1 MDIHTEGLL
10 SVDSIP
16 LTYYLPS
23 FSDYYQEKDHLE
35 KSVCKMMQIC
45 RPNVVMVEKTV
56 SRDIQE
62 LLLEEGVT
70 LVLDMKLNRLQRIAR
85 CSGSPILS
93 FSEVLSKPKLKQCD
107 YFHIKKVTE
116 EHNHT
121 VEAGKRQSKTLMYL
135 EGFRKPLG
143 CTVSPIPHSHCLR
156 LTLHSDVVFYY
167 LSLSPY
173 E

>member
-1 MDIHTEGLL
+1 
-10 SVDSIP
+10 
-16 LTYYLPS
+16 
-23 FSDYYQEKDHLE
+23 
-35 KSVCKMMQIC
+35 MMQIC

-135 EGFRKPLG
+135 EGFHKPLG
-143 CTVSPIPHSHCLR
+143 CTVSLIPQ
-156 LTLHSDVVFYY
+156 T
-167 LSLSPY
+167 
-173 E
+173 

>member
-1 MDIHTEGLL
+1 VDIHTEGLL

-107 YFHIKKVTE
+107 YFHIEKVIE

-135 EGFRKPLG
+135 EGFHKPLG
-143 CTVSPIPHSHCLR
+143 CTVSLIPQ
-156 LTLHSDVVFYY
+156 T
-167 LSLSPY
+167 
-173 E
+173 